1 MFSTVMTIPESQSV
15 AAASSVQLYA
25 GQSTECNL
33 TLVNTSSVSVE
44 CFDLEFVHA
53 NRLAPNQVFS
63 VRLVLII
70 LFCSKEHL
78 ILLCI
83 ILSVEN
89 LKAQLP
95 WQPGTAVSVTVY
107 VQGASDFIMP
117 AISDCPTI
125 FPSAEDSNSLP
136 SLSGLFALT

>member
-1 MFSTVMTIPESQSV
+1 MTIPESQSV

-70 LFCSKEHL
+70 LFYFVQRTFNL
-78 ILLCI
+78 VCI